1 MIVYNSAGKFHCP
14 LDIHLN
20 SNATWQ
26 RMNQGWP
33 CVCKICVICG
43 LCAYA
48 DADAVHAH
56 RCASAKIGAWPTL
69 VCYNLFEQKSQ
80 QINETNI
87 IPIKRAEIPILAIIC
102 SNFLNNFRFFQKP
115 LKCFSGFFFPEKLS
129 ELGFQVPEFFRL
141 WLTAVVSF
149 GLPKSNG
156 GLSNIYW
163 GAPLDWTVVWFSA
176 CFLLF
181 FCSVRTY
188 N

>member
-115 LKCFSGFFFPEKLS
+115 LKCFSGFFFSGKIVGTGF
-129 ELGFQVPEFFRL
+129 LGSRVFPTMVDGCCEFWTPKIKWWTFQYIL
-141 WLTAVVSF
+141 GGST
-149 GLPKSNG
+149 GLDSG
-156 GLSNIYW
+156 MVFCL
-163 GAPLDWTVVWFSA
+163 FSS
-176 CFLLF
+176 FLLL
-181 FCSVRTY
+181 C
-188 N
+188 